1 MIPLYI
7 VLYLV
12 VGLIVKWLMERNKG
26 ELSFDN
32 SLLTIL
38 FYPIIPLV
46 FMFIC
51 IVVIFDEIIEA
62 ATIYKRIRKF
72 FRGF

>member
-12 VGLIVKWLMERNKG
+12 VGLIVKWLMERNNG

-38 FYPIIPLV
+38 FYPIIPIV
-46 FMFIC
+46 FIFIC
-51 IVVIFDEIIEA
+51 IVVVFDEIIEK
-62 ATIYKRIRKF
+62 ATFYTRIRKF